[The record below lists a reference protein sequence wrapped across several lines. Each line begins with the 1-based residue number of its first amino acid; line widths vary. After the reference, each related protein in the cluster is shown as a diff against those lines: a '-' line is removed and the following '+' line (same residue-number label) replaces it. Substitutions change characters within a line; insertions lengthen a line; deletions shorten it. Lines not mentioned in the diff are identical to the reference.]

1 MKSNHNSHL
10 CHTDR
15 GFTLIELLV
24 VIAII
29 AILAAILFPVFAQA
43 REKARA
49 ISCVSNMKQLALGV
63 LMYTE
68 DYDETFPIG
77 ADSLG
82 SGWAGQTMPY
92 VKSAA
97 IFKCPDD
104 GTQGIEPSVV
114 SYGMN
119 GNLAEWWADAPT
131 WASRT
136 PPKIQA
142 VLSGPASTVML
153 FEVQDN
159 YPASVDSW
167 IEDYYNPSVLESG
180 YDIGSPAGTGD
191 DIAGVGPVDAGGW
204 SEGDQYATGMMQGQT
219 VAADGPGGTSLAKT
233 GVANPKGVLGLA
245 RHTGGSN
252 FALCDGHAKWLPASR
267 ISAGVAVPTSIAN
280 SWGLPCGYSGTASG
294 YEAASAPIENLGSGQ
309 TSYGLSCSGLQ
320 ATFSIY

>member
-1 MKSNHNSHL
+1 M
-10 CHTDR
+10 

-49 ISCVSNMKQLALGV
+49 ISCVSNMRQLSLGV

-68 DYDETFPIG
+68 DYDETFPVG
-77 ADSLG
+77 ADNLG
-82 SGWAGQTMPY
+82 SGWAGQIMPY
-92 VKSAA
+92 VKSVG

-104 GTQGIEPSVV
+104 VTQGVEPSVA

-119 GNLAEWWADAPT
+119 GNLAEWWADAPS
-131 WASRT
+131 WANRT
-136 PPKIQA
+136 PPKSQA
-142 VLSGPASTVML
+142 VLSGPSSTVML

-159 YPASVDSW
+159 YPAPVDSW
-167 IEDYYNPSVLESG
+167 IEDFYNPSALESG

-191 DIAGVGPVDAGGW
+191 AIAGVGPVDAGGW
-204 SEGDQYATGMMQGQT
+204 SEGAQYATGMMQGQT
-219 VAADGPGGTSLAKT
+219 VASDGPGGTSLSKT
-233 GVANPKGVLGLA
+233 GVANPKGVLGAA
-245 RHTGGSN
+245 RHSGGSN
-252 FALCDGHAKWLPASR
+252 FALCDGHAKWLPASA

-280 SWGLPCGYSGTASG
+280 SWGLPCGYSGAASG

-309 TSYGLSCSGLQ
+309 TSYGLSCSGMR

>member
-1 MKSNHNSHL
+1 MSAIDFTHRKQ
-10 CHTDR
+10 T

-49 ISCVSNMKQLALGV
+49 ISCMSNMRQLSLGV

-68 DYDETFPIG
+68 DYDETFPVG

-82 SGWAGQTMPY
+82 SGWAGQIMPY
-92 VKSAA
+92 VKSVG

-104 GTQGIEPSVV
+104 GTSGVESSVA

-131 WASRT
+131 WANRT
-136 PPKIQA
+136 PPKSQA
-142 VLSGPASTVML
+142 VLSGPTSTVML

-167 IEDYYNPSVLESG
+167 IEDFYNPSALESG
-180 YDIGSPAGTGD
+180 NDIGSPAGTGD
-191 DIAGVGPVDAGGW
+191 AIAGVGPVDAGGW
-204 SEGDQYATGMMQGQT
+204 SEGDQYATGMMLGQT
-219 VAADGPGGTSLAKT
+219 VASDGPGGTSLAKT
-233 GVANPKGVLGLA
+233 GVANPNGVLGPA
-245 RHTGGSN
+245 RHTNGSN
-252 FALCDGHAKWLPASR
+252 F
-267 ISAGVAVPTSIAN
+267 
-280 SWGLPCGYSGTASG
+280 
-294 YEAASAPIENLGSGQ
+294 
-309 TSYGLSCSGLQ
+309 
-320 ATFSIY
+320 